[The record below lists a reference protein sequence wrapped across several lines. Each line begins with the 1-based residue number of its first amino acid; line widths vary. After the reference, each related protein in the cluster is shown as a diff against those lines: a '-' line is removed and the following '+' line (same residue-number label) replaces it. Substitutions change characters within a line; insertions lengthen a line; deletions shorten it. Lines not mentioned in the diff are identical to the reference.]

1 LPVRPYPD
9 ERFAV
14 VTGVLIARPACLAC
28 IAKKARLA
36 EVQATE
42 TIERMAA
49 VLQLRHQPGI
59 CGICRSQTDVF
70 FLVNTRS

>member
-14 VTGVLIARPACLAC
+14 VTGVLISRQACLAC

-36 EVQATE
+36 EAQATE
-42 TIERMAA
+42 TLEHMAA
-49 VLQLRHQPGI
+49 VLQLRHQPGL
-59 CGICRSQTDVF
+59 CGICRAQADVF
-70 FLVNTRS
+70 SLVNTRS